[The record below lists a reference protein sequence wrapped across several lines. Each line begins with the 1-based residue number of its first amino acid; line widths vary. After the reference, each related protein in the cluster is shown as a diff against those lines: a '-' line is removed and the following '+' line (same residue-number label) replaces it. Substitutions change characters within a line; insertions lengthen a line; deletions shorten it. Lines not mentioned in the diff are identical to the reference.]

1 MPNMKSISADL
12 AINCFFSLFEEI
24 AILISENG
32 DVLNFNQ
39 VANQFFTANK
49 ICLKS
54 NSLCEIHPLWLGEF
68 LYHKNTTTATFFEF
82 ELPVFSQWNLPSMT
96 QSIRC
101 KAHQWNPKQYSSQYI
116 LVLISPELPT
126 IQNDGHVPPFTCSE
140 LVRANCLQTIQENE
154 YWRFANDL
162 HDSIGQQLAGL
173 RFFLS
178 SFSATPKLKI
188 KRELLFRS
196 QEILDGLFV
205 EIRRICF
212 NLRPRT
218 LENQGLRAALFEL
231 QRNLSIGGLIQ
242 VDIDCPTILP
252 DFNYSIELAVFR
264 IVQEFVSNTLKHAKA
279 NQLNIR
285 LTWQTDLN
293 QLHLKLC
300 DNGVGFPAQV
310 FEPNQS
316 YGLNNIRSRVLSNS
330 GKIEIFSDPKMGSQ
344 MNIIIPIGI
353 N

>member
-1 MPNMKSISADL
+1 MPNMKSKSGGL
-12 AINCFFSLFEEI
+12 AINCFFSLFEEV

-32 DVLNFNQ
+32 DVLNFNH
-39 VANQFFTANK
+39 VANQFFIANQ
-49 ICLKS
+49 ICMQS
-54 NSLCEIHPLWLGEF
+54 NSLCEIHPLWLGQF
-68 LYHKNTTTATFFEF
+68 LHHKNSASGTYFEF
-82 ELPVFSQWNLPSMT
+82 ELPVFAQWNFPAFT

-116 LVLISPELPT
+116 LVLISPKVNPT
-126 IQNDGHVPPFTCSE
+126 TIDGHVPPFTCSE
-140 LVRANCLQTIQENE
+140 LTRANCLQTFQENE
-154 YWRFANDL
+154 YRRFANDL

-205 EIRRICF
+205 EIRRVCF

-218 LENQGLRAALFEL
+218 LESQGLRAALFEL
-231 QRNLSIGGLIQ
+231 QRNLSVGGLIK

-252 DFNYSIELAVFR
+252 EFNYSIELAVFR
-264 IVQEFVSNTLKHAKA
+264 IVQEFASNTLKHAKA
-279 NQLNIR
+279 NRLNIR
-285 LTWQTDLN
+285 LTWKTDLN
-293 QLHLKLC
+293 QLHLELY
-300 DNGVGFPAQV
+300 DNGIGFPAQV

-316 YGLNNIRSRVLSNS
+316 YGLNNIRSRVLTNS
-330 GKIEIFSDPKMGSQ
+330 GNLEIFSDPKMGSQ
-344 MNIIIPIGI
+344 MKIIIPITI
-353 N
+353 